1 MPLQKKKK
9 SYQSFPDQAGGS
21 HSFDKLT
28 QLRLPPLAGR
38 SFLDVG
44 CNEGFFCGFA
54 HQQKASRAVGI
65 DMNAGFLKRA
75 QQRFPQCE
83 FLNQTWDVLPEGPF
97 DVILLASAVHYADD
111 QPALI
116 KRLVD
121 HLSPDGTLVLELGI
135 FSSPENEWKP
145 VKRSIDTRYFP
156 TMAKLKEV
164 LEPFAWKYVGKS
176 VNQDGDPVNRFVIHI
191 RRRRP
196 FAFLLMLPSSYGKTY
211 IANNLF
217 PKAGIPIVMG
227 DVLLDE
233 ISKGKLAVSEK
244 FKAFMAK
251 SYKKGEVARVM
262 RELLAV
268 GLADDFVS
276 SWAGSAAGSD
286 IAFDGFVPEKSY
298 DVIRQCL
305 FDRGYFPVAMN
316 WNLIGQAITSLA
328 AAKGSS
334 QDYFEYLRKTAPVPT
349 VDQEPKAVAPKS
361 QSNMVRDWKTDGQ
374 MGFVDNVKVHD
385 GEVTISGWALDTDG
399 KLPKSL
405 VVELRGRSF
414 TFDDVTATR
423 RADVQKV
430 FGLDHANVGFNVKL
444 KVETAA
450 NEIAIARQI
459 SVKAA
464 ATGTGQAKT
473 FGMAP
478 RLRGQA

>member
-156 TMAKLKEV
+156 TMAKLKDER
-164 LEPFAWKYVGKS
+164 
-176 VNQDGDPVNRFVIHI
+176 Q
-191 RRRRP
+191 RRRRRRADP
-196 FAFLLMLPSSYGKTY
+196 RGVHRREP
-211 IANNLF
+211 
-217 PKAGIPIVMG
+217 P
-227 DVLLDE
+227 
-233 ISKGKLAVSEK
+233 
-244 FKAFMAK
+244 
-251 SYKKGEVARVM
+251 ARC
-262 RELLAV
+262 
-268 GLADDFVS
+268 GGADDR
-276 SWAGSAAGSD
+276 AG
-286 IAFDGFVPEKSY
+286 
-298 DVIRQCL
+298 
-305 FDRGYFPVAMN
+305 
-316 WNLIGQAITSLA
+316 
-328 AAKGSS
+328 
-334 QDYFEYLRKTAPVPT
+334 
-349 VDQEPKAVAPKS
+349 
-361 QSNMVRDWKTDGQ
+361 
-374 MGFVDNVKVHD
+374 
-385 GEVTISGWALDTDG
+385 
-399 KLPKSL
+399 
-405 VVELRGRSF
+405 LRGRRDPVSRPESRGA
-414 TFDDVTATR
+414 DAR
-423 RADVQKV
+423 SRA
-430 FGLDHANVGFNVKL
+430 
-444 KVETAA
+444 
-450 NEIAIARQI
+450 
-459 SVKAA
+459 
-464 ATGTGQAKT
+464 
-473 FGMAP
+473 
-478 RLRGQA
+478 